1 MTQASPSSS
10 SPAVLT
16 PKDLLGLLG
25 AADELA
31 VLDVRPHGVYA
42 RGHLLLSASAS
53 YWSLELEIDR
63 LAPRRDTQLVL
74 VDDDDGLAGRAARK
88 LAVLGYTRVALL
100 QGGIAGWQA
109 AGQQLF
115 SGTNVLSKAFGEV
128 LEHELGTP
136 WIDAADLKQRLRRG
150 DKLVVVDS
158 RTPEEFANF
167 SIPGAYSLPGA
178 ELVYRIGEVAPDPDT
193 LVVVNCAGRT
203 RSIVGAQ
210 TLINAGIPNEVVS
223 LRDGTM
229 AWLLNGDTLDHGK
242 IRPAPAPSARTLAE
256 ARARAERVA
265 SRAGVDRLDDAGLQR
280 LLSQPGRTVY
290 RFDVRDR
297 QEYLA
302 GHLPGWR
309 WAPGGQLVQATDE
322 YAATRGAH
330 IVLADWDG
338 VRALTTAAWLAQLG
352 AFQVHIYP
360 VTLRPGAALET
371 GEEPVRVL
379 RAHVEDAP
387 AVAPTELARW
397 LEEGDTAVFDIEN
410 SVAYARRHIAG
421 ARFVGAHALERT
433 LAALP
438 AATRVVLTS
447 ADGLLAHSV
456 ARELQSEGRAVH
468 TLRGGNRAWFDAGLE
483 TGAGREGIE
492 TGEEDTWYGPYVYRD
507 LAERDAKFRAYLDWE
522 IGLVAQLEREPRV
535 GINLKGSLRAEPR
548 QSGASA
554 S

>member
-1 MTQASPSSS
+1 MTRTTQTSYAHT
-10 SPAVLT
+10 VLAT
-16 PKDLLGLLG
+16 DDLLGLLG
-25 AADELA
+25 NPGELA

-42 RGHLLLSASAS
+42 RGHLLLSASAP
-53 YWSLELEIDR
+53 YWNLELEIDR
-63 LAPRRDTQLVL
+63 LVPRRDAQVVL
-74 VDDDDGLAGRAARK
+74 VDDGDGLAERAARK
-88 LAVLGYTRVALL
+88 LAVLGYTRVAVL
-100 QGGIAGWQA
+100 QGGVEGWQA

-136 WIDAADLKQRLRRG
+136 SIDAADLKERLRRG
-150 DKLVVVDS
+150 DDLVVVDS
-158 RTPEEFANF
+158 RTTEEFADF

-178 ELVYRIGEVAPDPDT
+178 ELVYRIGEVAQDPNT

-210 TLINAGIPNEVVS
+210 TLINAGIPNPVVS

-242 IRPAPAPSARTLAE
+242 IRPAPVPTDRTLAQ
-256 ARARAERVA
+256 ARARADQMA
-265 SRAGVDRLDDAGLQR
+265 SRAGVNRLDEADLQR
-280 LLSQPGRTVY
+280 LLSQSATHTVY

-352 AFQVHIYP
+352 GFQVHVYP
-360 VTLRPGAALET
+360 VALQPGVGLET
-371 GEEPVRVL
+371 GAEPVRVL
-379 RAHVEDAP
+379 RAHIEEPP
-387 AVAPTELARW
+387 AVDPTELAAW
-397 LEEGDTAVFDIEN
+397 LKEGGTVVFDIEN

-421 ARFVGAHALERT
+421 ARFVGAHALEQA

-438 AATRVVLTS
+438 GGTRVVLAS
-447 ADGLLAHSV
+447 VDGLLAHGV
-456 ARELQSEGRAVH
+456 AQDLRSTGRTVH
-468 TLRGGNRAWFDAGLE
+468 VLRGGSRAWFAAGLE
-483 TGAGREGIE
+483 TGTGREGIE

-522 IGLVAQLEREPRV
+522 IGLVAQLEREPHV
-535 GINLKGSLRAEPR
+535 GINLRGSLRAEPLR
-548 QSGASA
+548 P
-554 S
+554 

>member
-16 PKDLLGLLG
+16 PKDLLGLLD
-25 AADELA
+25 AAGELA
-31 VLDVRPHGVYA
+31 ILDVRPHGVYA
-42 RGHLLLSASAS
+42 RGHLLLSASAP
-53 YWSLELEIDR
+53 YWNLELEIDR
-63 LAPRRDTQLVL
+63 LAPRRDAQLVL
-74 VDDDDGLAGRAARK
+74 VDDGDGLAGRAARK
-88 LAVLGYTRVALL
+88 LAALGYTRVALL
-100 QGGIAGWQA
+100 EGGIAGWQA

-136 WIDAADLKQRLRRG
+136 SIDAADLKQRLRRG

-265 SRAGVDRLDDAGLQR
+265 SRASVDRLDDAGLQR

-352 AFQVHIYP
+352 AFQVHVYP
-360 VTLRPGAALET
+360 VALRPGAALET

-410 SVAYARRHIAG
+410 SVAYTRRHIAG
-421 ARFVGAHALERT
+421 ARFVGAHALEKT

-468 TLRGGNRAWFDAGLE
+468 ALRGGNRAWFDAGLE